1 MRIRFVHKRLEMLYT
16 EEKGASRYPRAVV
29 DNFFEAIQYMQ
40 AAPDERDLYQIKA
53 FHYEKLHG
61 RAPDRSLR
69 LNKQWRLI
77 VIPSDDA
84 QGLIMEIVA
93 IEDYH

>member
-1 MRIRFVHKRLEMLYT
+1 MRIRFAHKRLEMLYT
-16 EEKGASRYPRAVV
+16 EEKGAAHYTRAVV
-29 DNFFEAIQYMQ
+29 DNFFEAVQYIQ
-40 AAPDERDLYQIKA
+40 AALDERDLYQAKA

-61 RAPDRSLR
+61 RAPERSLR

-77 VIPSDDA
+77 VIPTDDA
-84 QGLIMEIVA
+84 QGSIMEIVA